1 MMNRALNNT
10 LAFVIAYIVLMLPTY
25 LAYIDANTPL
35 LHIMHTE
42 GDGLFNFP
50 MIVHA
55 AFMVALCWLCH
66 VRGMLVGKRWL
77 IVLPIIATAF
87 EFIPAL
93 IAIPFIPT
101 AYHLL
106 AIIIGAT
113 STTNET
119 PLHA

>member
-1 MMNRALNNT
+1 MMNRT
-10 LAFVIAYIVLMLPTY
+10 LANTTAFVLAYIALMLPTY
-25 LAYIDANTPL
+25 LAYIDANTSL

-50 MIVHA
+50 IVVHV
-55 AFMVALCWLCH
+55 AFMCALCWICRI
-66 VRGMLVGKRWL
+66 RGAIVGKRWL
-77 IVLPIIATAF
+77 VVLPIIATAF

>member
-1 MMNRALNNT
+1 MINRALNNT
-10 LAFVIAYIVLMLPTY
+10 LAFVIAYSVLMLPTY
-25 LAYIDANTPL
+25 LAYIDANTSL
-35 LHIMHTE
+35 LYIMHTD

-50 MIVHA
+50 VVVHV
-55 AFMVALCWLCH
+55 AFMLTLCWICNI
-66 VRGMLVGKRWL
+66 RGMIVGKRWL
-77 IVLPIIATAF
+77 VLLPIIATAF